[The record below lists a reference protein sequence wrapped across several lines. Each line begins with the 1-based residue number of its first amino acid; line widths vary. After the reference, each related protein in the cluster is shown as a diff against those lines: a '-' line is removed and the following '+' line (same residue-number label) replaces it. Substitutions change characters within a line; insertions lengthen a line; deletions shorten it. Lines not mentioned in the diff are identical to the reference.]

1 MGENICK
8 WSNWQRINL
17 QNMQAAHTTQHQKT
31 NNPIKKLVEDLNRH
45 FSKAYIQMAKR
56 HMKRCSTSLIF
67 RKIQIKTTVRYH
79 LTLVRK
85 AIVKKSTNKGCWR
98 GYTKKGILLHCWW
111 KCRLAQPLPRKAWS
125 FLKKLNI
132 DLHYIHSNP
141 IPRYMPWENHNFKRY
156 MHSGVHYSTIY
167 NSQDLETT

>member
-85 AIVKKSTNKGCWR
+85 AIIKKCTNNKCCTGHGDKGTLSCTVGGIVKW
-98 GYTKKGILLHCWW
+98 
-111 KCRLAQPLPRKAWS
+111 
-125 FLKKLNI
+125 
-132 DLHYIHSNP
+132 
-141 IPRYMPWENHNFKRY
+141 HN
-156 MHSGVHYSTIY
+156 HSGKQYGASLKILKLKINKNMTQQSHYRAYTLRKS
-167 NSQDLETT
+167 